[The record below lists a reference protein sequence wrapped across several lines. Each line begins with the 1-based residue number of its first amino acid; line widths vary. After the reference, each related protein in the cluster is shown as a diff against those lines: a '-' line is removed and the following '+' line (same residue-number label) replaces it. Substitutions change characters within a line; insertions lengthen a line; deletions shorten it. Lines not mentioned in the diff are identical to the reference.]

1 MIKLKH
7 HHHFAI
13 FLALVTILSALLVGN
28 RVVSAPSSSQG
39 LQISSTS
46 VLAPSGDNVPRFC
59 NPPNVASVV
68 TNVASGPWSDTSTWD
83 SGQVPGS
90 NESVQVAP
98 GTTVTYDA
106 NSSTPLNCIEVQGTL
121 NFVTNS
127 STKLV
132 LNELMVMP
140 TGALIVG
147 TQSNP
152 VPSNIT
158 AEIVIRNSS
167 LKTGTIDPKQYGQ
180 GVIIFGDAT
189 MHGAT
194 KSPTFVRLASEPTQ
208 GQSTLNLESS
218 VSGWKPGDRLFLPD
232 TRLVS
237 SGALQ
242 NNTNNTNGYN
252 PETATIASVSGNSI
266 TLTSPLLRNHL
277 GALDADGTTIRFLPY
292 VGNLTRNIIIRSENP
307 SGTRGHGIAL
317 HRAKVDIRYV
327 SFEGMGRTTA
337 FPLDNTTFDSS
348 GTVTHIGTNQIGRY
362 PLHMHHVWGPLN
374 PQNSGYQY
382 QLIGNAISDGKKWAI
397 TVHNS
402 HYGLIQDNVV
412 FDAQGAGIATE
423 DGNESYNDFIHN
435 YSAHATGENG
445 AVIPNGAFGGE
456 GDEGSN
462 WWLNGSGGRNK
473 FRDNV
478 AANARQHGFILYGR
492 GKLLSGRLPLFRGA
506 DLNTSGEYETVANLG
521 AQIIS
526 EFRNNEAYSTFLG
539 FTLYNT
545 DGANYTV
552 NDLKGWNAARAEMAM
567 YYGLRQPRILGFVGR
582 GHRTFTNSP
591 SSALG
596 GDVYTSFTVD
606 GFDIQGYNKV
616 AIWLESMQN
625 ITLQNG
631 LFVNKGDSVRWGNQ
645 EPTAKPPAGT
655 THNIRNVRFLAPAG
669 FPVKGIGTTTVLDGT
684 KGVNDITR
692 NIKLFVT
699 DYNQVPG
706 DNFQIFFPAQ
716 APTFIMPV
724 SNADNSFI
732 GCPTAGLTNALCWAQ
747 HGKAISG
754 EIAICADTTTHHEIN
769 GFSCGASTP
778 SPTNQ
783 APTVNAGADI
793 AVVLPASASL
803 NGTVSDDGLP
813 NPPATVTTT
822 WSKVSGT
829 GTVTFASASAVD
841 TTATFS
847 VVGTYVLQLTASDGA
862 LSASDTVQV
871 IVTAVTSSNQ
881 APIVNAGADIT
892 VVLPAS
898 ASLNGTVSDDGLPNP
913 PGGVTMTWSKV
924 SGPGTVTFG
933 NASAVDTTGVFSL
946 AGTYVLQLTANDG
959 SLSSNDTVQVTVSTV
974 ALVNKAPVVSA
985 GADKTINIL
994 TFSTLDGTMTDDGL
1008 PSPATVTTTW
1018 SKVSGPGTVTFASAS
1033 AVDTTATFSV
1043 VGTYVLQLTANDSL
1057 LSAND
1062 TVQVTVTATTPITTN
1077 QAPSVSAGTDQTVTL
1092 PASLNGTV
1100 SDDGLPNPPGSLTVT
1115 WSKVSGPGT
1124 VTFASNSAVDTTA
1137 TFSVVGTYV
1146 LQLTASDGALSAND
1160 AVQITVIPASVIVPV
1175 NQSPNVFAGVDQ
1187 TVNILGFFTLDGT
1200 VYDDGL
1206 PSSATVTTTWSKVS
1220 GPGTVT
1226 FGNAN
1231 TVDTTATFSLAGTY
1245 VLQLTANDGVLS
1257 ANDAMQVIVN
1267 PVTQVNQPPS
1277 VFTGTDITVVFPNIV
1292 NLNGTVT
1299 DDGLPNGNFT
1309 TTWSKDSGSGTVTFG
1324 NKNQVDTT
1332 ATFSEPGLYI
1342 LQLTAN
1348 DGILSS
1354 SDTIRVTVN
1363 TSTVVN
1369 KSPIL
1374 DNGVNIIIPTP
1385 KTSTTNKDNA
1395 KNIPDISAPK
1405 NLCLKINL
1413 EKQETHKIS
1422 SVAISIKD
1430 QTTDKIIFTGITA
1443 SDEQGN
1449 ILLDDPVILSATPGS
1464 NYTISVKPA
1473 TFFKRV
1479 VKNID
1484 IAYAIGGDCIILP
1497 FSPFGDINADGH
1509 MGLIDFRDAIWYYL
1523 GITANPTLDEISGPD
1538 YFSISDIFS
1547 MFKKFVTWRP
1557 VDDVE

>member
-606 GFDIQGYNKV
+606 GFDIQGYNKY
-616 AIWLESMQN
+616 AIQLGSLQN

-631 LFVNKGDSVRWGNQ
+631 LFVNKGDSVYWTYN
-645 EPTAKPPAGT
+645 EPTAKPPASLT
-655 THNIRNVRFLAPAG
+655 NTISNVRFQAPAG
-669 FPVKGIGTTTVLDGT
+669 FPVKSIGTRTILDGSGGI
-684 KGVNDITR
+684 KDITR
-692 NIKLFVT
+692 LVRLFVT
-699 DYNQVPG
+699 DYNGVPG
-706 DNFQIFFPAQ
+706 DNFQVFFPAQ

-724 SNADNSFI
+724 SDPAAGFT
-732 GCPTAGLTNALCWAQ
+732 GCPTAGLTNALCYSQ

-754 EIAICADTTTHHEIN
+754 EVAICTDSTTHPEIN
-769 GFSCGASTP
+769 GFSCGGATSSSSSSNSST
-778 SPTNQ
+778 SSSSSSTAANQ
-783 APTVNAGADI
+783 APNVNAGVDVTI
-793 AVVLPASASL
+793 TLPASVTF
-803 NGTVSDDGLP
+803 NGTV
-813 NPPATVTTT
+813 T
-822 WSKVSGT
+822 
-829 GTVTFASASAVD
+829 
-841 TTATFS
+841 
-847 VVGTYVLQLTASDGA
+847 
-862 LSASDTVQV
+862 
-871 IVTAVTSSNQ
+871 
-881 APIVNAGADIT
+881 
-892 VVLPAS
+892 
-898 ASLNGTVSDDGLPNP
+898 DDGLPNP
-913 PGGVTMTWSKV
+913 PG
-924 SGPGTVTFG
+924 
-933 NASAVDTTGVFSL
+933 A
-946 AGTYVLQLTANDG
+946 
-959 SLSSNDTVQVTVSTV
+959 
-974 ALVNKAPVVSA
+974 
-985 GADKTINIL
+985 
-994 TFSTLDGTMTDDGL
+994 
-1008 PSPATVTTTW
+1008 VTTTW
-1018 SKVSGPGTVTFASAS
+1018 SKVSGPGTVTFGNTSI
-1033 AVDTTATFSV
+1033 VDTTATFSLA
-1043 VGTYVLQLTANDSL
+1043 GTYVLRLTANDGTLTANDS
-1057 LSAND
+1057 
-1062 TVQVTVTATTPITTN
+1062 VQVIVNASAPTN
-1077 QAPSVSAGTDQTVTL
+1077 QAPTVSAGTDQTITL
-1092 PASLNGTV
+1092 PSSASLDGTAT
-1100 SDDGLPNPPGSLTVT
+1100 DDGLPNPPG
-1115 WSKVSGPGT
+1115 
-1124 VTFASNSAVDTTA
+1124 
-1137 TFSVVGTYV
+1137 
-1146 LQLTASDGALSAND
+1146 
-1160 AVQITVIPASVIVPV
+1160 
-1175 NQSPNVFAGVDQ
+1175 
-1187 TVNILGFFTLDGT
+1187 
-1200 VYDDGL
+1200 
-1206 PSSATVTTTWSKVS
+1206 TVTTTWSKVS

-1226 FGNAN
+1226 FGTTSA
-1231 TVDTTATFSLAGTY
+1231 VDTTATFSLAGTY
-1245 VLQLTANDGVLS
+1245 VLRLTANDGTLS
-1257 ANDAMQVIVN
+1257 VNDNVQ
-1267 PVTQVNQPPS
+1267 
-1277 VFTGTDITVVFPNIV
+1277 
-1292 NLNGTVT
+1292 
-1299 DDGLPNGNFT
+1299 
-1309 TTWSKDSGSGTVTFG
+1309 
-1324 NKNQVDTT
+1324 
-1332 ATFSEPGLYI
+1332 
-1342 LQLTAN
+1342 
-1348 DGILSS
+1348 
-1354 SDTIRVTVN
+1354 VTVN
-1363 TSTVVN
+1363 AAPSAQDLCLQITLQNATMPQLSTV
-1369 KSPIL
+1369 
-1374 DNGVNIIIPTP
+1374 
-1385 KTSTTNKDNA
+1385 A
-1395 KNIPDISAPK
+1395 FR
-1405 NLCLKINL
+1405 
-1413 EKQETHKIS
+1413 
-1422 SVAISIKD
+1422 IKD
-1430 QTTDKIIFTGITA
+1430 ETSSQTVFSGVAASDAQGKIIL
-1443 SDEQGN
+1443 N
-1449 ILLDDPVILSATPGS
+1449 DPVLTAASPGVQ
-1464 NYTISVKPA
+1464 YAIGVKPA
-1473 TFFKRV
+1473 GFLKIV
-1479 VKNID
+1479 VRNVD
-1484 IAYAIGGDCIILP
+1484 IAAQLGGACIGLAVNPIGDLNGDGTMEIADLVEVIQHYLGTKVNTALSEVFGQNFGLRNIIDCIR
-1497 FSPFGDINADGH
+1497 N
-1509 MGLIDFRDAIWYYL
+1509 
-1523 GITANPTLDEISGPD
+1523 
-1538 YFSISDIFS
+1538 
-1547 MFKKFVTWRP
+1547 FVGKAK
-1557 VDDVE
+1557 DQVE